1 MAMKRILTT
10 SQREQLL
17 SVDHLSEED
26 FKAYFSFSDYDLE
39 VINQHRGKVNKLGFA
54 IQLCLARYPGCSL
67 SNWPIKSTR
76 LTSYVSRQLHL
87 DAIDLNSYDH
97 RNTRANHFNE
107 ILEVFNYHRFGSAN
121 TQKQLIEYLI
131 ELALE
136 NDDSIYLMKK
146 TIDFLTRKRI
156 IFPSIATLED
166 IISRCRDKAENNL
179 FSILLCSLTDI
190 QIEKLES
197 LFQIYEETKITKLAW
212 LKDIPG
218 KANPESF
225 MSICKKVASDYNG
238 MMKGLVKKYNKYNE
252 DKLPHITPHSLR
264 HTFCTNYAN
273 AGMNPKA
280 LQYIMGHAN
289 IAMTLN
295 YYAHATFD
303 SAMAEMKRLNKEKQQ
318 ERLVA

>member
-156 IFPSIATLED
+156 IFPSNINFFPSKKE
-166 IISRCRDKAENNL
+166 IIEFKRVVFPEPDSPTIPKNSFSFISIFIL
-179 FSILLCSLTDI
+179 FNIL
-190 QIEKLES
+190 
-197 LFQIYEETKITKLAW
+197 
-212 LKDIPG
+212 
-218 KANPESF
+218 
-225 MSICKKVASDYNG
+225 
-238 MMKGLVKKYNKYNE
+238 
-252 DKLPHITPHSLR
+252 
-264 HTFCTNYAN
+264 
-273 AGMNPKA
+273 
-280 LQYIMGHAN
+280 
-289 IAMTLN
+289 
-295 YYAHATFD
+295 
-303 SAMAEMKRLNKEKQQ
+303 
-318 ERLVA
+318 

>member
-131 ELALE
+131 ELAL
-136 NDDSIYLMKK
+136 
-146 TIDFLTRKRI
+146 
-156 IFPSIATLED
+156 
-166 IISRCRDKAENNL
+166 
-179 FSILLCSLTDI
+179 
-190 QIEKLES
+190 
-197 LFQIYEETKITKLAW
+197 
-212 LKDIPG
+212 
-218 KANPESF
+218 
-225 MSICKKVASDYNG
+225 
-238 MMKGLVKKYNKYNE
+238 
-252 DKLPHITPHSLR
+252 
-264 HTFCTNYAN
+264 
-273 AGMNPKA
+273 
-280 LQYIMGHAN
+280 
-289 IAMTLN
+289 
-295 YYAHATFD
+295 
-303 SAMAEMKRLNKEKQQ
+303 
-318 ERLVA
+318 